1 MKICVYGAASN
12 KIDDKFIKDGEA
24 LGKALAE
31 AGHSLVFGAG
41 SEGMMGAVARGFHQ
55 GGGKTHGIIPKF
67 FEEGGYE
74 NIYYETDELTYVE
87 DMADRKEMME
97 DLCDAFI
104 ISPGGIGTFDEFF
117 QVLTLKQLGRHQ
129 KAIVLYNP
137 FGYYDKINDMM
148 KYSMEEKFINKE
160 CEKLYVCIS
169 SIEEVLDYLKNY
181 SADDVEWCSLKRND

>member
-1 MKICVYGAASN
+1 MRICIYGAASN
-12 KIDDKFIKDGEA
+12 KINPKFIKDGEN
-24 LGKALAE
+24 LGKALAQE
-31 AGHSLVFGAG
+31 GHSLVFGGG

-67 FEEGGYE
+67 FEEEGYE
-74 NIYYETDELTYVE
+74 SIYYQTDELTYVE

-104 ISPGGIGTFDEFF
+104 ITPGGIGTFDEFF

-137 FGYYDKINDMM
+137 FGYYDKMDDMM
-148 KYSMEEKFINKE
+148 KFSIKEKFVNEE
-160 CEKLYVCIS
+160 CEKLYKCID
-169 SIEEVLDYLKNY
+169 SIEEVIKYLEEYSTEGVLWNCLKKN
-181 SADDVEWCSLKRND
+181 D